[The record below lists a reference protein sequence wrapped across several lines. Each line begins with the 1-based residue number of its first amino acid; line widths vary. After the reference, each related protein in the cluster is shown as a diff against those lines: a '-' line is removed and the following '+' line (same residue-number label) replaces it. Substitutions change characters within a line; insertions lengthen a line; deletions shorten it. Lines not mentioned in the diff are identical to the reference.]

1 MGNGKGKV
9 AEKNVGSIYS
19 QPSDTRE
26 RYSKS
31 HFKTKENCCVMHT
44 HTHTC
49 RKREVN
55 GNMLFFPVAGPVV
68 LMVTAHC

>member
-31 HFKTKENCCVMHT
+31 HFKTKENCYVTHKHT
-44 HTHTC
+44 QAIRGKLMEIC
-49 RKREVN
+49 Y
-55 GNMLFFPVAGPVV
+55 FFQWLVQ
-68 LMVTAHC
+68 

>member
-44 HTHTC
+44 HTHTHTHAIRGKLMEIC
-49 RKREVN
+49 Y
-55 GNMLFFPVAGPVV
+55 FFQWLVQ
-68 LMVTAHC
+68 

>member
-44 HTHTC
+44 HTHTHAVRGKLMEIC
-49 RKREVN
+49 Y
-55 GNMLFFPVAGPVV
+55 FFQWLVQ
-68 LMVTAHC
+68 